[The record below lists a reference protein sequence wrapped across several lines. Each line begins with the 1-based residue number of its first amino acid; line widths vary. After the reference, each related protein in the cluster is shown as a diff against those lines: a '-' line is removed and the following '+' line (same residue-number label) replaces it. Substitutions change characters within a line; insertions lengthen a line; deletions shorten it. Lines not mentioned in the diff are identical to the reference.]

1 MPIPDSVLFESSVK
15 VERKLKE
22 SLRVAKEERD
32 RLNRTWWQGSAVKR
46 KEGLDRINDEIKEI
60 ERKISNKLVDG

>member
-1 MPIPDSVLFESSVK
+1 V
-15 VERKLKE
+15 VEGFLMASLEQLKE

-46 KEGLDRINDEIKEI
+46 KEALERINEEIKEI
-60 ERKISNKLVDG
+60 ERKISNKLIEG

>member
-1 MPIPDSVLFESSVK
+1 VVK
-15 VERKLKE
+15 GFFMASLEILKE

-46 KEGLDRINDEIKEI
+46 KEELERINDEIKEL
-60 ERKISNKLVDG
+60 ERKISDKRIEG